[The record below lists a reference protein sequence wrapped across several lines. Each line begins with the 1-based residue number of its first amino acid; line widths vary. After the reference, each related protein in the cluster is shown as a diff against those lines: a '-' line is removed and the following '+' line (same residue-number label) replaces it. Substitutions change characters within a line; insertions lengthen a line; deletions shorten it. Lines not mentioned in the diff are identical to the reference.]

1 MHLLN
6 KAQYTVLRA
15 IRAATT
21 AGKVQRARV
30 SFCQYRAAP
39 CTLPEVL
46 ERRNPIYNGASDII
60 LCFPTGKVLRAF
72 EASASAKASQK
83 NRALSCSISVTAASN
98 TFLTLRSKFR
108 FFRFSDNYQIFRTML
123 DFFA

>member
-15 IRAATT
+15 IRAAHDRKQGATS
-21 AGKVQRARV
+21 KL

-83 NRALSCSISVTAASN
+83 NRALSCSISVTVASN

-108 FFRFSDNYQIFRTML
+108 FFRFSDNYQIFHTML